1 MESIKQK
8 IIRKRNAKFKL
19 KKIRDI
25 ESINEAYSQ
34 ILANVKIQNKDGIEI
49 TEAKML
55 CLMLK
60 DFAGMI
66 ENEKLRKLEVEFEI
80 IKEMLADNAKSHEG
94 KRKLKL
100 MAPHLELT
108 IDKR

>member
-1 MESIKQK
+1 MDSIKQK

-34 ILANVKIQNKDGIEI
+34 ILASVKIENKEGIDI
-49 TEAKML
+49 NDARVL

-80 IKEMLADNAKSHEG
+80 IKEMLADSAKSHEG